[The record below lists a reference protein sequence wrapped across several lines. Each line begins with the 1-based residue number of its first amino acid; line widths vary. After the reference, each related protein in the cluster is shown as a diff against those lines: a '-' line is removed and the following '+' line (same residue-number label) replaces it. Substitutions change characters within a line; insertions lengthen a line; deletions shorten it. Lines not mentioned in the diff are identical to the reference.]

1 MRFTMSSFFPSR
13 KAAQLAGLALA
24 VALVSLPLKA
34 QDAAAP
40 APASPQ
46 ASGTP
51 ASGTPAPTPAKDDQ
65 PKPKKH
71 NPIFARVRTT
81 DEQAKVDQAK
91 ADQAKAAKVKAAQVK
106 ADKPKV
112 DKDDKVKQTKDT
124 RRENKKE
131 VREKVL
137 VGKDATLPDKQLYDK
152 ALAQEKSGHF
162 DVARLDLQTLLNTY
176 PDSQYLM
183 RAKLAVADCWYKEGG
198 SASLTQAEQEY
209 NDFITFFPNVPEAAE
224 AQMRIG
230 DIYFKQMDVPDRD
243 YAKANKAEAAYRTML
258 KQYPD
263 SPKEVRDEATQKL
276 REVQEVLA
284 TREAEIA
291 AFYASHENWA
301 ATIARYD
308 TVIDSYPLYSH
319 LDDALI
325 GKGDAYEAQARA
337 VRNTATCVPN
347 VKPLGPCLTEEIKA
361 RLLQYDDGIAADAY
375 RKVVIEHAAAPH
387 VEDAKERLAA
397 MSLPIP
403 TPTAEQLAASDALE
417 GSRAQ
422 YNLRRRLELLV
433 MHRPDTVTAAQIGA
447 PPLEDPPATT
457 APVILKE
464 IREAYV
470 SALNPNAPNTP
481 SGPTPPTSDAA
492 GDAAAPAAPISTAA
506 PSLSDVPGPGGSS
519 AGDSSTTTMTPTE
532 SRSTG
537 SGTGVGVE
545 VLSPN
550 GGSAA
555 PVVAKPAF
563 TPASD
568 LPAASGKAD
577 PNFGLKSATPT
588 NTSAL
593 PDVEKPSEAPDQIN
607 EAAGKGQQVPATAQ
621 QSADAKGK
629 KKKTKAP
636 KEDKTDESSSKDK
649 KKKGLDKLNPF

>member
-40 APASPQ
+40 ASTSQ
-46 ASGTP
+46 QTSGTP
-51 ASGTPAPTPAKDDQ
+51 ASGTSSSTAAKDDQ
-65 PKPKKH
+65 PAPKKH
-71 NPIFARVRTT
+71 KPIFARVRTP
-81 DEQAKVDQAK
+81 DEQAKVDQDK
-91 ADQAKAAKVKAAQVK
+91 AEQAKAAKAKAAEAK
-106 ADKPKV
+106 ANAPKV
-112 DKDDKVKQTKDT
+112 DKKDRVTQTKDT
-124 RRENKKE
+124 RREIKKE
-131 VREKVL
+131 SRDKIL
-137 VGKDATLPDKQLYDK
+137 VGKDASLPDKQLYDK

-198 SASLTQAEQEY
+198 TASLTQAEQEY

-276 REVQEVLA
+276 REVQEILA
-284 TREAEIA
+284 TRESEIA

-325 GKGDAYEAQARA
+325 GKGDAYAAQARA
-337 VRNTATCVPN
+337 VRNTPTCVPN
-347 VKPLGPCLTEEIKA
+347 VKPVGPCLSEDIKA
-361 RLLQYDDGIAADAY
+361 RLLQYDDGLSADAY
-375 RKVVIEHAAAPH
+375 RKVVLEHAAAPH
-387 VEDAKERLAA
+387 VEDAKERLAS
-397 MSLPIP
+397 MGLPIP
-403 TPTAEQLAASDALE
+403 TPTAEQVAASDALE

-422 YNLRRRLELLV
+422 YNIRRRLELLM

-447 PPLEDPPATT
+447 PPLDDPPATT
-457 APVILKE
+457 APSILKE
-464 IREAYV
+464 IREAYTA
-470 SALNPNAPNTP
+470 ALNPNAPKPGAAPNAP
-481 SGPTPPTSDAA
+481 VSDAA
-492 GDAAAPAAPISTAA
+492 GDTPAAPAAPVSTAA
-506 PSLSDVPGPGGSS
+506 PSLLDVPGPGGSTT
-519 AGDSSTTTMTPTE
+519 DSTVAPMTPATE
-532 SRSTG
+532 G
-537 SGTGVGVE
+537 GASGTGVGVE

-550 GGSAA
+550 GGSSA
-555 PVVAKPAF
+555 PVTAKPAF
-563 TPASD
+563 APASD
-568 LPAASGKAD
+568 LPSATGKAD
-577 PNFGLKSATPT
+577 PNFGLKTAAPT

-593 PDVEKPSEAPDQIN
+593 PDVEKPADAPDQIN
-607 EAAGKGQQVPATAQ
+607 EAAGKPQAAQ
-621 QSADAKGK
+621 AADQSTDAKGK
-629 KKKTKAP
+629 KKKTKSP
-636 KEDKTDESSSKDK
+636 KEDKADESSSKDK